1 MSKTKKKVRPLKSNI
16 SSKFK
21 SQHKSSDKKAREIK
35 STVILDQLDKLR
47 EKGLITEEEYKSRRK
62 QIFGLNNKVSEKKKK

>member
-35 STVILDQLDKLR
+35 STVILDQLDKLKK
-47 EKGLITEEEYKSRRK
+47 KGSITEKEYINRRK
-62 QIFGLNNKVSEKKKK
+62 QIFGSNNKVSEEKKK